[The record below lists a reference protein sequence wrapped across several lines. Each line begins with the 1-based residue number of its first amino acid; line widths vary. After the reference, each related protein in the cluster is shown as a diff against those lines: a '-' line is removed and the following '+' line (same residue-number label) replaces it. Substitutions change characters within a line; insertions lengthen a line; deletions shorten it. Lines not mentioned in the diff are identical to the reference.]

1 MLSRNDYMFKKIII
15 VFTYK
20 GEKFRIQNDNL
31 IVEDNNGEIILQ
43 STGYRIFSLW
53 IVGNYNIT
61 TPLIKR
67 AKKFGYSIFLFSH
80 SFRIIESFCIP
91 LEGNTLLRQRQYYNK
106 NNFEIAKHL
115 VKNKI
120 ENQISALCKSNL
132 NSLILKNVNEKLFEY
147 YTKAN
152 DVEDDKSLLGIEGS
166 ASRLYF
172 STLFVGQE
180 WKGRRPR
187 VKHDINNC
195 LLDLGYTL
203 LFSFLEAMLKCYG
216 FDSYIGV
223 YHKIFYKRKSL
234 VCDIIEPFRPI
245 IDYQIVK
252 MNNLSMI
259 DENDFATRNFQV
271 TLNYKNSKKYVGYL
285 MKAILDNREEM
296 FLYIQKYY
304 RSFMKNRNISEFPL
318 YKYR

>member
-15 VFTYK
+15 VFTNK

-31 IVEDNNGEIILQ
+31 IVEDNNGEIIHQ

-53 IVGNYNIT
+53 IVGNFNIT

-91 LEGNTLLRQRQYYNK
+91 LEGNTLLRQRQYYNE
-106 NNFEIAKHL
+106 NNFEIAKYF

-120 ENQISALCKSNL
+120 ENQILALKKSDLDRLIFTNVKMKL
-132 NSLILKNVNEKLFEY
+132 QEYSLKIDNVN
-147 YTKAN
+147 
-152 DVEDDKSLLGIEGS
+152 DDKSLLGIEGS

-172 STLFVGQE
+172 STLFVGQN
-180 WKGRRPR
+180 WLGRRPR

-195 LLDLGYTL
+195 LMDLGYTL
-203 LFSFLEAMLKCYG
+203 LFTYIEALLKCFG

-234 VCDIIEPFRPI
+234 VCDMVEPFRPI

-252 MNNLSMI
+252 MNNLNMI
-259 DENDFATRNFQV
+259 YSEDFTIRNFQV
-271 TLNYKNSKKYVGYL
+271 TLNYKDSKKYVGYL

-296 FLYIQKYY
+296 FLYIQNYY
-304 RSFMKNRNISEFPL
+304 RAFMKNKNISEFPI
-318 YKYR
+318 YKYK

>member
-1 MLSRNDYMFKKIII
+1 MSNF
-15 VFTYK
+15 F
-20 GEKFRIQNDNL
+20 
-31 IVEDNNGEIILQ
+31 
-43 STGYRIFSLW
+43 LW

-91 LEGNTLLRQRQYYNK
+91 LEGNTILIQRQYYNK
-106 NNFEIAKHL
+106 NNFEIAKYF

-120 ENQISALCKSNL
+120 DNQILALKKSDL
-132 NSLILKNVNEKLFEY
+132 DRIIFTNVKMKLYEY
-147 YTKAN
+147 YLKIDN
-152 DVEDDKSLLGIEGS
+152 VKDDKSLLGIEGS

-172 STLFVGQE
+172 STLFVGQN
-180 WKGRRPR
+180 WHGRRPR

-195 LLDLGYTL
+195 LMDLGYTL
-203 LFSFLEAMLKCYG
+203 LFTYIEALLKCFG

-234 VCDIIEPFRPI
+234 VCDMVEPFRPI

-252 MNNLSMI
+252 MNNLNMI
-259 DENDFATRNFQV
+259 DTNDFTIRNFQV
-271 TLNYKNSKKYVGYL
+271 TLNYKESKKYVGYL

-296 FLYIQKYY
+296 FLYIQNYY
-304 RSFMKNRNISEFPL
+304 RAFMKNKDISKFPI
-318 YKYR
+318 YKYK

>member
-15 VFTYK
+15 VFTNK

-61 TPLIKR
+61 TPLINR

-91 LEGNTLLRQRQYYNK
+91 LEGNTLLRQRQFYNE
-106 NNFEIAKHL
+106 NNFDIAKHF

-120 ENQISALCKSNL
+120 ENQKYALRKSDLDN
-132 NSLILKNVNEKLFEY
+132 LILNNVNLKLDEY
-147 YTKAN
+147 YNKI
-152 DVEDDKSLLGIEGS
+152 DSIEDDKSLLGIEGA

-172 STLFVGQE
+172 STLFIGKD
-180 WKGRRPR
+180 WKGRKPR

-195 LLDLGYTL
+195 LMDLGYTL
-203 LFSFLEAMLKCYG
+203 LFTYIEALLKCFG

-234 VCDIIEPFRPI
+234 VCDMIEPFRPI

-252 MNNLSMI
+252 MNNLNMI
-259 DENDFATRNFQV
+259 DNNDFTIRNFQV
-271 TLNYKNSKKYVGYL
+271 TLNYKDSKKYVGCL
-285 MKAILDNREEM
+285 MKAILDNREDLFM
-296 FLYIQKYY
+296 YVQNYY
-304 RSFMKNRNISEFPL
+304 RAFMKNKNIVDFPV
-318 YKYR
+318 YKFR